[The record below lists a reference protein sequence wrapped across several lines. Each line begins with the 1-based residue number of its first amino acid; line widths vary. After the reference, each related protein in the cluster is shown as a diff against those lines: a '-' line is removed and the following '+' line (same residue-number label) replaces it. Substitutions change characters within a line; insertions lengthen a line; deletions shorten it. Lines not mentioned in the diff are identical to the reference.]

1 LISSAVA
8 RRYAKALLAIG
19 IDTNAVDKMGEEL
32 AALAKIFTENKE
44 LTQVLQNPSYS
55 QEKRR
60 AVVVGL
66 VDRLGPSKI
75 LRNFLLLL
83 TDRNRIDILAD
94 TAVAYGVMVDEHA
107 GRVRAE
113 VSTAQPLTEAQLQR
127 LKEALSK
134 ATGKDVILSQE
145 TDASLI
151 AGTVSRMGSVVY
163 DGSVRTRMEQL
174 RNALLEGKQ

>member
-1 LISSAVA
+1 MISSAVA

-19 IDTNAVDKMGEEL
+19 IDTNAVDQIGSEL
-32 AALAKIFTENKE
+32 ASLSKVFTEHKE
-44 LTQVLQNPSYS
+44 LTSVLQNPSYS
-55 QEKRR
+55 HEKRR

-66 VDRLGPSKI
+66 VQRLAPSKT
-75 LRNFLLLL
+75 LNNFLLLL
-83 TDRNRIDILAD
+83 TDRNRIAILKD
-94 TAVAYGVMVDEHA
+94 VAAAYAVMVDEHA
-107 GRVRAE
+107 GRLRAE
-113 VSTAQPLTEAQLQR
+113 VSTAQPLDEAAVQR

-134 ATGKDVILSQE
+134 ATGKDVIISQE

-151 AGTVSRMGSVVY
+151 AGTVSRMGSVIY